1 MIVIGGSNG
10 GVNAIL
16 AIVKLLPSE
25 LLVPMGLVLHLSK
38 RYSSSLAQVIDY
50 HSKFQVA
57 EAEDKEVIKPGRL
70 YVSPP
75 NYHMMIERN
84 GSIAYDA
91 SELIN
96 YSRPSINVL
105 FETAALAYGSG
116 VVGILLTGANND
128 GSAGLHEI
136 HRQGGYTIV
145 QNPLNA
151 KSPEMPSSALALFTP
166 DEILDLP
173 EIAARIIQ
181 LGY

>member
-16 AIVKLLPSE
+16 AIVKVLPAK
-25 LLVPMGLVLHLSK
+25 LIVPMGLVLHLSK

-50 HSKFQVA
+50 HSKFPVT
-57 EAEDKEVIKPGRL
+57 EAEDKEMIKPGRL

-75 NYHMMIERN
+75 NYHLMIERD
-84 GSIAYDA
+84 GRIAYDA
-91 SELIN
+91 SELVN
-96 YSRPSINVL
+96 YSRPSIDVF
-105 FETAALAYGSG
+105 FETAALAFGPDL
-116 VVGILLTGANND
+116 VGILLTGANND
-128 GSAGLHEI
+128 GAVGLHEV